1 MTKKSKSKRIRTE
14 SDIENSHDSS
24 NKLESTTIFET
35 IQDKV
40 NVLLAIENPSTKQ
53 VLEGIGC
60 LLQLLIKTTETIKN
74 SNKSFNEKIRNT
86 STHIVDLKKAHNA
99 LLTDFIKTKG
109 EINVLQQQRIS
120 NEIIVSGFPNKPDP
134 TEAVNKICEN
144 YNIQIGTISSAYS
157 YEVDVEKSI
166 NDGDLEKKVVK
177 MGFLVISFYSKNAQ
191 IQFNMNRKAKGPMYV
206 KQIFT
211 EASDEIGNTKLVFKF
226 KLIKAYR
233 ALNYDLNNLRN
244 NNIIKSFKYR
254 NGRFTL
260 TTNTDDI
267 VTVAASE
274 EIANYKLALEQKLA
288 DELGM

>member
-1 MTKKSKSKRIRTE
+1 MTRKNKTKRIRTE
-14 SDIENSHDSS
+14 SDMENSHDSS
-24 NKLESTTIFET
+24 NKHESTTIFET

-60 LLQLLIKTTETIKN
+60 LLQLLLNTAESLKN
-74 SNKSFNEKIRNT
+74 SNKSFNEKLRNT
-86 STHIVDLKKAHNA
+86 STHIVEIKTAHSA
-99 LLTDFIKTKG
+99 LLNDLVKTKA

-120 NEIIVSGFPNKPDP
+120 NDIIVSGFPSKPDA

-144 YNIQIGTISSAYS
+144 YNVEIGMISSAYS
-157 YEVDVEKSI
+157 YEIDVEKSI
-166 NDGDLEKKVVK
+166 IDGEDEKKIVK

-191 IQFNMNRKAKGPMYV
+191 IQFNMNRKAKGPMYA
-206 KQIFT
+206 KQIYP
-211 EASDEIGNTKLVFKF
+211 EAPDDIGNTKLVFKF

-233 ALNYDLNNLRN
+233 VLNYDLNTLRN

-260 TTNTDDI
+260 TTITDKT
-267 VTVAASE
+267 VTVATPE
-274 EIANYKLALEQKLA
+274 EIVEYKIALEKKLAN
-288 DELGM
+288 ELGM